1 MLRSLVDGLTS
12 TLSTTFICSGSGASK
27 VAKTCTVLVG
37 VVVMK
42 TQFCV
47 AVKRYPHAYRNYQS
61 GGLLFL
67 AMFMRRFGV

>member
-1 MLRSLVDGLTS
+1 
-12 TLSTTFICSGSGASK
+12 
-27 VAKTCTVLVG
+27 VLVG